1 LQFAALLELHDGP
14 EPSPISLE
22 FGIYIFL
29 VTRQQYLQGMMATS
43 FLPPI
48 VPSPFGKSFGRKP
61 YMISGIEHGC
71 FNGVNG
77 YHYDDGDQG
86 SSPRTW
92 RASSLPFCSIP
103 SDNRRD
109 SDENTGHCFYSE
121 ADSRSPTRRSY
132 SFGSGQRR
140 PYQSAKGSVRPVEK
154 VLEHTETFPIF
165 EDSLEHESGDMKG
178 YTEAERSSDRFWDCA
193 PKQTADSGGGVDVVP
208 SNKAVGGLVP
218 LPRGGCGAS
227 TKSTRI
233 LNRSI
238 GRTTENFRRW
248 ASTFRHKKSAAREKG
263 KQRGAETDV
272 RVETAALVADRP
284 LPSNWHQK
292 RTSNA
297 SSRFVATVKTAS
309 MSNDSMSILPR
320 SHRYSK
326 VGDPRAKQSSD
337 PRSSVDSARASSIAS
352 SDEGALRRSI
362 KRRQVLQEL
371 LSSEESYVADL
382 KALHNLFSTLLASI
396 PTISSHTRNS
406 IQRNVTDML
415 HIHEQ
420 IINELHRV
428 ALRATLRE
436 HRQAS
441 SPPGRGSRRNRRWQ
455 SLDASSCPAS
465 MIEPTHTGRRRP
477 DATTSRRGGGSSAYA
492 ADPTEAAEAARAFKN
507 HMACFFVYEEYCA
520 KYEMM
525 VQELSNSNKMVPH
538 WQVYEAGMEALAN
551 STASLNQRSN
561 HGKKGLTAH
570 DLLIKPI
577 QRMCKYPLFFLDLYK
592 NTPVVDCPS
601 SHATIDGALANFRDM
616 VREINLATD
625 EPKVRERV
633 QRRWLLQDRLNLGPQ
648 SLEAAQ
654 FRMLGHA
661 LLCGVLHVAYQ
672 TSNGVQGGYVLCM
685 MFKDYLL
692 VAAPSTGHSRLDI
705 LATIYLSDARVVST
719 EDGRGTQPLFCSVA
733 SC

>member
-1 LQFAALLELHDGP
+1 
-14 EPSPISLE
+14 
-22 FGIYIFL
+22 
-29 VTRQQYLQGMMATS
+29 MATT

-61 YMISGIEHGC
+61 HTDHGGS
-71 FNGVNG
+71 NGVNR
-77 YHYDDGDQG
+77 YHNDYQD

-92 RASSLPFCSIP
+92 RAASVPFCSIP
-103 SDNRRD
+103 SEDPRV

-121 ADSRSPTRRSY
+121 AACKSPTRRSY
-132 SFGSGQRR
+132 SLCAGRR
-140 PYQSAKGSVRPVEK
+140 RSYQSARGSIRPAEK
-154 VLEHTETFPIF
+154 ALEYTETFPIF
-165 EDSLEHESGDMKG
+165 EDSRMSLEHGFGDVRC
-178 YTEAERSSDRFWDCA
+178 YTEVDRSSDHFWKSA
-193 PKQTADSGGGVDVVP
+193 LNKSANSGDDVDGVHSNIAAGG
-208 SNKAVGGLVP
+208 AVP
-218 LPRGGCGAS
+218 LPGGGSEAS
-227 TKSTRI
+227 TKSPRV
-233 LNRSI
+233 LDRSI
-238 GRTTENFRRW
+238 GRTAENFRRW
-248 ASTFRHKKSAAREKG
+248 ASTFRHKKSAQREKG
-263 KQRGAETDV
+263 KQRGAETALRAD
-272 RVETAALVADRP
+272 TATP
-284 LPSNWHQK
+284 LPDLPLSHNWHQK

-326 VGDPRAKQSSD
+326 VSDTRANQISD
-337 PRSSVDSARASSIAS
+337 PRSSVDSQRPSSISS

-396 PTISSHTRNS
+396 PTISTQTRNS

-420 IINELHRV
+420 IIDELHRA

-436 HRQAS
+436 YKQAS
-441 SPPGRGSRRNRRWQ
+441 SPLGRGTKRNRRWQ
-455 SLDASSCPAS
+455 SLDASSYPNP
-465 MIEPTHTGRRRP
+465 MTKPNHTGRTP
-477 DATTSRRGGGSSAYA
+477 LDAATTRRGSSAYT

-525 VQELSNSNKMVPH
+525 VQEVSNSNKMVPH
-538 WQVYEAGMEALAN
+538 WQAYEAGMEALAN
-551 STASLNQRSN
+551 SIASLDQRSN
-561 HGKKGLTAH
+561 NGKKGLTAH

-577 QRMCKYPLFFLDLYK
+577 QRMCKYPLFFLDLCK

-601 SHATIDGALANFRDM
+601 SHAEIDGALVNFREM

-625 EPKVRERV
+625 EPKVRERI
-633 QRRWLLQDRLNLGPQ
+633 QRRWLLQDRLNLGPH
-648 SLEAAQ
+648 SLEATH

-672 TSNGVQGGYVLCM
+672 TSNRVDGGYVLCM

-719 EDGRGTQPLFCSVA
+719 EDGRGTRPLFCSVA
-733 SC
+733 SY

>member
-1 LQFAALLELHDGP
+1 
-14 EPSPISLE
+14 
-22 FGIYIFL
+22 
-29 VTRQQYLQGMMATS
+29 MATT

-48 VPSPFGKSFGRKP
+48 VPSPFGKAFGRKP
-61 YMISGIEHGC
+61 YMLSGTDNGSS
-71 FNGVNG
+71 NGVNG
-77 YHYDDGDQG
+77 YHYDYQD

-92 RASSLPFCSIP
+92 RATSVPFCSNP
-103 SDNRRD
+103 SGNPQD
-109 SDENTGHCFYSE
+109 SDENAGHCFY
-121 ADSRSPTRRSY
+121 ADVSGRSPTRRSY
-132 SFGSGQRR
+132 SLGAAQRKPYHSATGSIR
-140 PYQSAKGSVRPVEK
+140 PGEK
-154 VLEHTETFPIF
+154 VFEHTETFPIF
-165 EDSLEHESGDMKG
+165 EDSRMSLEHGFGDMRY
-178 YTEAERSSDRFWDCA
+178 YTEGDRSSDHSWKCA
-193 PKQTADSGGGVDVVP
+193 LNDSAD
-208 SNKAVGGLVP
+208 
-218 LPRGGCGAS
+218 PRGDVNDAHSNTAMGRPVPFSHGGSEAS
-227 TKSTRI
+227 TKSPRV
-233 LNRSI
+233 LDRSI
-238 GRTTENFRRW
+238 GRTAENFRRW
-248 ASTFRHKKSAAREKG
+248 ASTFRHKRSAQREKG
-263 KQRGAETDV
+263 KQRVAETALRAD
-272 RVETAALVADRP
+272 TATALPDMP
-284 LPSNWHQK
+284 LPHNWHQK

-320 SHRYSK
+320 SHRYSR
-326 VGDPRAKQSSD
+326 VSDTRANQSSD
-337 PRSSVDSARASSIAS
+337 PRSSVDSQRPSSISS

-396 PTISSHTRNS
+396 PTISTQTRNA

-420 IINELHRV
+420 IIDELHRV

-436 HRQAS
+436 YKQAS
-441 SPPGRGSRRNRRWQ
+441 SPLGRATRRSRKWQ
-455 SLDASSCPAS
+455 SLDASSCPAPS
-465 MIEPTHTGRRRP
+465 SRPNHTGRP
-477 DATTSRRGGGSSAYA
+477 PLDAATTRRGSSAYT

-507 HMACFFVYEEYCA
+507 HIASFFVYEEYCA

-538 WQVYEAGMEALAN
+538 WQSYEAGMEALAN
-551 STASLNQRSN
+551 SIASLEQRSN
-561 HGKKGLTAH
+561 NGKKGLTAH

-601 SHATIDGALANFRDM
+601 SHAEIDGTLTNFREM
-616 VREINLATD
+616 VKQINLATD
-625 EPKVRERV
+625 EPKVRERIR
-633 QRRWLLQDRLNLGPQ
+633 RRWLLQDRLNLGPH
-648 SLEAAQ
+648 SLEAAH
-654 FRMLGHA
+654 FRMLGHV

-672 TSNGVQGGYVLCM
+672 TSNRVEGGYVLCM

-705 LATIYLSDARVVST
+705 LATIYLSGARVVST
-719 EDGRGTQPLFCSVA
+719 EDGRGMPALFCPIA